1 MSASKRGFEKWA
13 EAFCDFENIDRPF
26 NGYHNYPTMY
36 QLQKLYSLG
45 VEPTF
50 RNALALGKFNNGEWS
65 CLEIGNVENEVGVH
79 ISTCRGCY
87 DSKVCEQ
94 GEEE

>member
-1 MSASKRGFEKWA
+1 MSASKRRFEEWA
-13 EAFCDFENIDRPF
+13 KGFCDFENMDRPF
-26 NGYHNYPTMY
+26 NGYHNYPTTL
-36 QLQKLYSLG
+36 QLRELYSLN

-50 RNALALGKFNNGEWS
+50 ANAIALGKFNDGEWR
-65 CLEIGNVENEVGVH
+65 CLQIGEIDNKVGVH

-87 DSKVCEQ
+87 DGKLCET